1 MKVPT
6 SLISS
11 GDMMNCEV
19 VVGGGDELR
28 PELPDCDFRDTA
40 RQCWRIDTRYQQP
53 PILIMIHDRQLYC

>member
-1 MKVPT
+1 
-6 SLISS
+6 
-11 GDMMNCEV
+11 MNCEV